1 MRILVVSDTHG
12 NTKALCRAIEEQP
25 TARTVIFLGDGLRD
39 AEDAQTRYP
48 DRTIYTVPGN
58 CDFAVLDPKV
68 REETLGGKRFFF
80 THGHIY
86 DVKYGLYRLDLAA
99 RQYNADVALFGH
111 THQPYQEYA
120 DGLYLFNP
128 GSLGYGGTYG
138 YVDIVGGGVVTNVVS
153 LRR

>member
-1 MRILVVSDTHG
+1 MRVLVVSDTHG
-12 NTKALCRAIEEQP
+12 NTGALCRAIEEQP

-39 AEDAQTRYP
+39 AEDAQARYP

-58 CDFAVLDPKV
+58 CDFAARDPKV
-68 REETLGGKRFFF
+68 RKETLGGKRFFF

-99 RQYNADVALFGH
+99 RQYNADIALFGH
-111 THQPYQEYA
+111 THQPYKEYA

-128 GSLGYGGTYG
+128 GSLGHGGTYG

>member
-1 MRILVVSDTHG
+1 MRVLVVSDTHG
-12 NTKALCRAIEEQP
+12 NTGAFCRAIEEQP

-39 AEDAQTRYP
+39 AEDAQVRYP

-58 CDFAVLDPKV
+58 CDFGGIDPKV
-68 REETLGGKRFFF
+68 REDTLGGKRFFI

-86 DVKYGLYRLDLAA
+86 DVKYGLYRLNLAA

-111 THQPYQEYA
+111 THQPYEEYV
-120 DGLYLFNP
+120 DGLYVFNP
-128 GSLGYGGTYG
+128 GSLGHGGTYG
-138 YVDIVGGGVVTNVVS
+138 YVDVVGGGIVTNVVT